1 MKRKNLEKI
10 ILLSLILSSNL
21 CSIVFADDLALE
33 QKNLHFRDG
42 YSKSINGSLNVNLT
56 ATGGVGSGQNFA
68 DDDFKSNEGT
78 GQYNN
83 KLYGIAV
90 ALWDNTSLIVDKD
103 LSISVKPADWNGS
116 KYDTTRMG
124 IEMRSNT
131 NLKVGG
137 NTKIL
142 VDNYKHSNSSSNLA
156 TDEDYGMNSQKG
168 ITVTG
173 DNINAVFEGDLDIEM
188 LNGNR
193 SFGIYATGDT
203 ANLVVEGDTRII
215 VKDAPYYTYGI
226 SNQYN
231 DQNYSLNIKSEDAR
245 LSFNGDLSITTEGGN
260 NSIGI
265 NIKDDVRNE
274 EGINSITVAGKTVI
288 NVSGAENYES
298 KTNLQEFPDAV
309 SNYGIF
315 MNNVESATFND
326 AEIITVSNGDDVESV
341 GTYLYNS
348 NNIFKGNVRYD
359 TSATD
364 NNVEI
369 SALAR
374 NGSNLTYEK
383 GFIANGNVALNAVGE
398 SIINVNNTNDAS
410 CDVKITGNI
419 VVGKTTVADIE
430 NNDTQIDVDEKNEI
444 NVNFLTGDS
453 YFTGINEF
461 GNDKSEI
468 NLTFKNGSTW
478 NMIDS
483 SAVTDL
489 DVSAD
494 ALVDMTYDNSM
505 KQFRVLRIDNLT
517 GSGGTIK
524 MNVDASKNVE
534 NSDRIFIDGKHE
546 GIHYLDL
553 NNVGV
558 NTEGADKTILVSV
571 NNEQGEFRANDKEN
585 TLYWDR
591 YELKKKNSSTEGYNF
606 DWILNDIVHTDK
618 TTTTVDTVLSVNSL
632 NYHTWRTENDKLLQ
646 RMGELRHNGEEAKGA
661 WFRVNGSKIGREGKF
676 GFENKYTA
684 YELGYDEVTKRTEE
698 KTRYQGAAI
707 SYTDGSSSYSRGSGD
722 NSSKAISF
730 YNTEIGSKG
739 HYLDLVFKISN
750 MDNDFTVYDTNSKK
764 ITGDFNNT
772 GVALSTE
779 YGRKN
784 ALKNGWYIEP
794 QAQFTLGYLG
804 GDNYITS
811 NGIEVN
817 QSGIKSAVGR
827 IGFNIGKEIGSKGI
841 VYAKANLL
849 HEFGGGYDVTMTDST
864 GRVKVSDSFN
874 DTWFEYGI
882 GAAFASG
889 KNSHVY
895 FDVERSAG
903 SDFTKNWQ
911 WNIGARWNF

>member
-1 MKRKNLEKI
+1 MKRKNLEKT

-42 YSKSINGSLNVNLT
+42 YSKNIDGSLNVNLT
-56 ATGGVGSGQNFA
+56 ATGGVGSGQNFV

-90 ALWDNTSLIVDKD
+90 ALWDKAALIVGED
-103 LSISVKPADWNGS
+103 LSISVKPADWSGS

-124 IEMRSNT
+124 IEMRSNAK
-131 NLKVGG
+131 LEVGG

-173 DNINAVFEGDLDIEM
+173 DNISAVFEGDLDIEM

-226 SNQYN
+226 SNQYS
-231 DQNYSLNIKSEDAR
+231 DQKYSLNRKSEDAR
-245 LSFNGDLSITTEGGN
+245 LQFKGDLSITTEGGN

-265 NIKDDVRNE
+265 NIKDSVRNA

-288 NVSGAENYES
+288 NVSGAEKYES

-383 GFIANGNVALNAVGE
+383 GFIANGNVALNAVGK

-558 NTEGADKTILVSV
+558 NTEGADKTVLVSV
-571 NNEQGEFRANDKEN
+571 NDEQGEFRANDKEN

-676 GFENKYTA
+676 GFENEYTA

-698 KTRYQGAAI
+698 KTRYQGTAI

-739 HYLDLVFKISN
+739 HYLDLVLKISN
-750 MDNDFTVYDTNSKK
+750 MDNDFTVYDTNSNK
-764 ITGDFNNT
+764 ITGDFNNI
-772 GVALSTE
+772 GVALSAE

-794 QAQFTLGYLG
+794 QTQFTLGYLG
-804 GDNYITS
+804 GDSYTAS

-827 IGFNIGKEIGSKGI
+827 IGFNIGKEIGGKGI
-841 VYAKANLL
+841 FYAKANLL
-849 HEFGGGYDVTMTDST
+849 HEFGGDYDVSMTDSS
-864 GRVKVSDSFN
+864 GRVNVSDSFN
-874 DTWFEYGI
+874 DTWFEYGV

-895 FDVERSAG
+895 FDVERSSG
-903 SDFTKNWQ
+903 SDFTKDWQ
-911 WNIGARWNF
+911 WNIGARWSF